1 MQYEFQNIRRSKLD
15 DEDVEFE
22 QDVITEEQSI
32 PEYTDEDIT
41 ALQRELQEAN
51 GALQKAI
58 EEKNSAISKGD
69 VAVMKN
75 IKRPTE
81 HAVLIASLVCK
92 IFNVRPGFNRATNT
106 NDYWTPAVKLF
117 NSKHFL
123 SDV

>member
-1 MQYEFQNIRRSKLD
+1 M
-15 DEDVEFE
+15 
-22 QDVITEEQSI
+22 ITEEQSI

-81 HAVLIASLVCK
+81 HALLIASLVSK
-92 IFNVRPGFNRATNT
+92 IFNVKTVYVKSTKT
-106 NDYWTPAVKLF
+106 NDYWTSAVKLF
-117 NSKHFL
+117 NSKYFL
-123 SDV
+123 SDVQNYDVS